1 MEVPKKRTSISK
13 KLNRKTLWKKKGYFT
28 ALKAFS
34 LGQSIFTGNSKSFF
48 CNKINVRIISINW
61 IQRLFFK
68 YKNMNIKLIENIR
81 FSYEFRIFTFYI
93 MIFTFY
99 I

>member
-48 CNKINVRIISINW
+48 CNK
-61 IQRLFFK
+61 
-68 YKNMNIKLIENIR
+68 YKR
-81 FSYEFRIFTFYI
+81 
-93 MIFTFY
+93 
-99 I
+99 